1 MQCTDDSGDMV
12 SSEEE
17 AKLRR
22 EAVAW
27 VIRLHNHPV
36 SQEDRRAFEAWHAQS
51 PAHALMFEKLLRVW
65 DGPELREA
73 AATSAKARAFAS
85 TVPSRRWPILAATCA
100 ILFLIIAISFDLV
113 TRWQS
118 DYHTGAGERRTVEL
132 PDRSIA
138 ILNTQSAIAL
148 SYDGMVRRIRLL
160 KGEVFLQVQHDSDHP
175 FVVESAETSVRAL
188 GTAFVVRA
196 RPSGDQI
203 TVLEGAVKV
212 DSRRMTTASST
223 VAAGSQL
230 QTEHGRLEQPQAVDV
245 PVATAWLSGRLVV
258 QGVAFAQV
266 LEELQRYHP
275 STVLLLNQR
284 VGNTNVTGTYNVE
297 DPVGALALLVKTVPL
312 SVISIADRLVILF

>member
-12 SSEEE
+12 SSEDE
-17 AKLRR
+17 AKLRK
-22 EAVAW
+22 EAAAW
-27 VIRLHNHPV
+27 VIRLHNHRV
-36 SQEDRRAFEAWHAQS
+36 SEEDRQAFAAWQAQS
-51 PAHALMFEKLLRVW
+51 PAHALMFEKVLRVW

-73 AATSAKARAFAS
+73 AATSAKTTAFAS
-85 TVPSRRWPILAATCA
+85 TVPARRWPILAATCA
-100 ILFLIIAISFDLV
+100 ILFLIIAIPFDLV

-148 SYDGMVRRIRLL
+148 SFDGTVRRIRLL

-175 FVVESAETSVRAL
+175 FVVESAETSVRAV

-196 RPSGDQI
+196 GSNGDQI
-203 TVLEGAVKV
+203 TVLEGAVEV
-212 DSRRMTTASST
+212 DSRRLTAASAT
-223 VAAGSQL
+223 VPAGSQL
-230 QTEHGRLEQPQAVDV
+230 YTEHGRLEQPQAVDI
-245 PVATAWLSGRLVV
+245 PATTAWLHGRLVV
-258 QGVAFAQV
+258 QGVPFAQV

-275 STVLLLNQR
+275 STILLLNQR

-297 DPVGALALLVKTVPL
+297 DPVEALALLVKTIPL
-312 SVISIADRLVILF
+312 SAISIADRLVILF

>member
-1 MQCTDDSGDMV
+1 MV
-12 SSEEE
+12 SSEDE
-17 AKLRR
+17 AKLRK

-27 VIRLHNHPV
+27 VIRLHNHHV
-36 SQEDRRAFEAWHAQS
+36 SQEDRRAFAAWHAQS
-51 PAHALMFEKLLRVW
+51 PAHALMFEKVLGVW

-73 AATSAKARAFAS
+73 AATSAKTTAFAS
-85 TVPSRRWPILAATCA
+85 ALDVPSRRWPILAATCA
-100 ILFLIIAISFDLV
+100 ILFLIIAIPFDLV

-148 SYDGMVRRIRLL
+148 AFDGMVRRIRLL

-175 FVVESAETSVRAL
+175 FVVESADTSVRAV

-196 RPSGDQI
+196 RSSGDQI
-203 TVLEGAVKV
+203 TVLDGAVKV
-212 DSRRMTTASST
+212 DSRRRTTASST
-223 VAAGSQL
+223 VTAGSQL
-230 QTEHGRLEQPQAVDV
+230 QTEHGRLEPPQPVDV

-258 QGVAFAQV
+258 QGVPFAQV

-275 STVLLLNQR
+275 STILLLNQR
-284 VGNTNVTGTYNVE
+284 VGNTNVTGTYSVE